1 MTFVV
6 TAGTINPAMV
16 RKDFMLRLMKYKRIL
31 IQLRS
36 LGLERVF
43 SNNLGDAIGISAA
56 LVRKDLA
63 RIELQGNRR
72 GGYSIDSMLDRLN
85 RLLGGQET
93 QEAILIGCGNLGR
106 ALLNHDAFYKEGIKL
121 IAGFDTAPP
130 GKEIGG
136 IPIFPLENLE
146 NFVANHNA
154 KVALITVPA
163 SAAADIRDRVLRS
176 GIRGVLNFAPV
187 ELKCSGNSVIH
198 NVNIG
203 LEIENLFFLVNSL
216 EDRLA
221 REGLETATCGQN
233 PDCVNGNCE
242 GCDSLEDCETENK
255 EVPAS

>member
-1 MTFVV
+1 MTLVV
-6 TAGTINPAMV
+6 TIGTIKSAMV
-16 RKDFMLRLMKYKRIL
+16 RKDFMLRLMKYKRVL

-72 GGYSIDSMLDRLN
+72 GGYSIDAMLERLN
-85 RLLGGQET
+85 RLLGGQEA

-121 IAGFDTAPP
+121 VAGFDLVPP
-130 GKEIGG
+130 ARDIGG
-136 IPIFPLENLE
+136 IPIMPMDSLES
-146 NFVANHNA
+146 FVAERNA
-154 KVALITVPA
+154 KVALLTVPA
-163 SAAADIRDRVLRS
+163 AAAAEVRDRLLRA
-176 GIRGVLNFAPV
+176 GIRGILNFAPM
-187 ELKCSGNSVIH
+187 ELKCPGDCVIH

-221 REGLETATCGQN
+221 REGSDAVSCLDSD
-233 PDCVNGNCE
+233 DC
-242 GCDSLEDCETENK
+242 DDCENADDCEEKQPAN
-255 EVPAS
+255 EVTTR

>member
-1 MTFVV
+1 
-6 TAGTINPAMV
+6 MV
-16 RKDFMLRLMKYKRIL
+16 RKDFMLRLMKYKRVL

-72 GGYSIDSMLDRLN
+72 GGYSIDAMLERLN
-85 RLLGGQET
+85 RLLGGQEA
-93 QEAILIGCGNLGR
+93 QEAVLIGCGNLGR

-121 IAGFDTAPP
+121 VAGFDLSPP
-130 GKEIGG
+130 AREIGG
-136 IPIFPLENLE
+136 IPILPMDNLE
-146 NFVANHNA
+146 SFVADRNA
-154 KVALITVPA
+154 KVALLTVPA
-163 SAAADIRDRVLRS
+163 AAAAEVRDRLLRA
-176 GIRGVLNFAPV
+176 GIRGILNFAPM
-187 ELKCSGNSVIH
+187 ELKCPGDCVIH

-221 REGLETATCGQN
+221 REGSEAVSCVDTD
-233 PDCVNGNCE
+233 DCE
-242 GCDSLEDCETENK
+242 DCDNAEDCEETRQED
-255 EVPAS
+255 EVAAK

>member
-1 MTFVV
+1 
-6 TAGTINPAMV
+6 MV
-16 RKDFMLRLMKYKRIL
+16 RKDFMLRLMKYKRVL

-72 GGYSIDSMLDRLN
+72 GGYSIDAMLDRLN
-85 RLLGGQET
+85 RLLGGQEA

-121 IAGFDTAPP
+121 VAGFDLVPP
-130 GKEIGG
+130 ATEIGG
-136 IPIFPLENLE
+136 ISIYAMDRLES
-146 NFVANHNA
+146 FVAERSV
-154 KVALITVPA
+154 KVALLTVPA
-163 SAAADIRDRVLRS
+163 IAAAEVRDRLLQA
-176 GIRGVLNFAPV
+176 GIRGILNFAPM
-187 ELKCSGNSVIH
+187 ELKCPGNCVIH

-216 EDRLA
+216 EDKLA
-221 REGLETATCGQN
+221 RTGEEDSPCSGDSECE
-233 PDCVNGNCE
+233 DCDDCE
-242 GCDSLEDCETENK
+242 DCDSRDDCEKLSSREKN
-255 EVPAS
+255 AI